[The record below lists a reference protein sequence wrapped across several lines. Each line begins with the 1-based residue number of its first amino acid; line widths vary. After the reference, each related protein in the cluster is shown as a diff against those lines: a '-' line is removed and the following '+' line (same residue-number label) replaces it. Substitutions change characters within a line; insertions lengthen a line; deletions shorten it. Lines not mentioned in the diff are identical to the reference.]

1 MRKIKRKGLTVF
13 PLPSFPLNFLRFLF
27 LCPPFTPFL
36 SSLLSLLLTLIFLLP
51 HRSPSYIPLSLFLL
65 PPHSSTPAQC
75 LFIFF
80 LLFFYFLLLLL
91 HRLFTRYFFSTLL
104 PSLLARFL
112 HIFFFLRSPL
122 PFSLL
127 SFSSPSSVTLPF
139 PFISLLLFLYL
150 FSCFSSS

>member
-1 MRKIKRKGLTVF
+1 MRKIKRKGLIVF
-13 PLPSFPLNFLRFLF
+13 PLHSPQFPLNTYL
-27 LCPPFTPFL
+27 PPPP
-36 SSLLSLLLTLIFLLP
+36 SLAP
-51 HRSPSYIPLSLFLL
+51 HRSPSYFPLSLFLL

-75 LFIFF
+75 LFILF

-127 SFSSPSSVTLPF
+127 SFSSPSSITLPF
-139 PFISLLLFLYL
+139 PFISLLHFLYL